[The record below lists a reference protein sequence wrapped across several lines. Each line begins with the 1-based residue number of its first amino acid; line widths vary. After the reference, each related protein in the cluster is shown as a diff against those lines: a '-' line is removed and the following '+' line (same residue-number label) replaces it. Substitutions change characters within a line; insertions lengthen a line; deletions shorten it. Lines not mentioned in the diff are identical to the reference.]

1 MKKNSVLNG
10 CTQAKVKK
18 DVFSGDGSTSRF
30 ESVSVATD
38 PKNIIVY
45 MDGVMQEAT
54 QNYTISGST
63 LSFSEAPHATAR
75 IVVMHGFAEEPA

>member
-1 MKKNSVLNG
+1 MTKSPSD
-10 CTQAKVKK
+10 A
-18 DVFSGDGSTSRF
+18 
-30 ESVSVATD
+30 
-38 PKNIIVY
+38 KNIIVY

-63 LSFSEAPHATAR
+63 LTFSEAPHALAR

>member
-1 MKKNSVLNG
+1 MTKSPSD
-10 CTQAKVKK
+10 A
-18 DVFSGDGSTSRF
+18 
-30 ESVSVATD
+30 
-38 PKNIIVY
+38 KNIIVY

-63 LSFSEAPHATAR
+63 LTFSEAPHATAS